1 MDVNDFALTR
11 RFSGIQKVAFA
22 FHKKNYK
29 CIVFKIEVVT
39 WSRCTNA
46 PFTEQSI
53 RKQTRSSDATKIKET
68 EGNIG
73 KTFGDQ
79 RDNSIPENSQ
89 GKGEWF
95 LVFLTV
101 FFVKT
106 DIKGYMRLKLT
117 WLFLRVSLFFPRRR
131 IFHSLSSFSSH
142 SVSLSCLEGWTVFT
156 KGKSFRWKREKRLQR
171 EWQHRLLLCIQ
182 EKTKVKVLSES
193 LIHGQRS
200 QRSNMRVESKAMHCQ
215 PKTWTET

>member
-117 WLFLRVSLFFPRRR
+117 WLFLRVSLFYPRRR
-131 IFHSLSSFSSH
+131 IFHSLFFIFLSFSVAFLSWGMNGLH
-142 SVSLSCLEGWTVFT
+142 KRKVFSV
-156 KGKSFRWKREKRLQR
+156 KKREKAAKRMTTQVDVVHPRKDKSQSL
-171 EWQHRLLLCIQ
+171 EWIPDSWP
-182 EKTKVKVLSES
+182 K
-193 LIHGQRS
+193 
-200 QRSNMRVESKAMHCQ
+200 ESK
-215 PKTWTET
+215 E